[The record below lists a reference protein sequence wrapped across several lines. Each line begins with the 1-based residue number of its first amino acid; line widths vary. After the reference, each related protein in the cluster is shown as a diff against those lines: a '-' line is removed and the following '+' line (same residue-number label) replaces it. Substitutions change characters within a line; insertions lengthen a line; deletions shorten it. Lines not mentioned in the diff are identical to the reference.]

1 MRLIFFNVFLI
12 EGKQYH
18 LVGFLVSKQGL
29 GRVSATKSY
38 EKSRIFRYGMVDFFL
53 VKGNNPIGRGYL
65 PLLVLKGLTIV
76 YFFHHDFSGNAHCT
90 CGLYGIPEMR
100 AHSKQR
106 NSCVKP
112 DQRNGHH

>member
-76 YFFHHDFSGNAHCT
+76 YFFHHDISGQAHCT
-90 CGLYGIPEMR
+90 VWALWYTGNAGTLKTKKLLC
-100 AHSKQR
+100 
-106 NSCVKP
+106 
-112 DQRNGHH
+112 